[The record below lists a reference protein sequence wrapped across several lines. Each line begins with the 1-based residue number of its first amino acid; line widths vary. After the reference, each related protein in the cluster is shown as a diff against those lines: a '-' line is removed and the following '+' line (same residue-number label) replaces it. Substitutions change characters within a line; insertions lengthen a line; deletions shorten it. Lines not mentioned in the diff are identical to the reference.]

1 MKKKSN
7 RKYLVYSIAIAL
19 IVWYFASTQVDP
31 LIESSINVP
40 ITIKNSNELS
50 ASGKTFEISEPLV
63 AKVSYYVRTSKADE
77 MLSSMLNAYVDFSE
91 LPSESENNDN
101 KPALKDG
108 ENTVPLNINI
118 DYNGNQKNIY
128 VYDISPKMLHAY
140 VDEIATK
147 DFNLTYRSEGILNSG
162 YALDEVSLA
171 NETVKISGSSRDL
184 NKIAEASVVV
194 NVNNRNSAWTDVGI
208 IKYYDKDGAEL
219 TSLNVKSNLVNVVY
233 SASLS
238 ITQVIRIS
246 QDYMG
251 TCADGYGV
259 KSVKLSPDTITV
271 SYPLSRYATER
282 TIVLPAVDVSGA
294 NESITRR
301 VDISNLLGANTK
313 VINGSRIIDIEVEV
327 VPLSQLDIS
336 SQDTQQRSNI
346 IILPRATRSET
357 DY

>member
-7 RKYLVYSIAIAL
+7 RKYLIYSIAIAL

-31 LIESSINVP
+31 LIESSINIP
-40 ITIKNSNELS
+40 IAIKNASELS

-63 AKVSYYVRTSKADE
+63 AKVSYYVRDSKADE
-77 MLSSMLNAYVDFSE
+77 MLSSTLNAYVDFSE
-91 LPSESENNDN
+91 LPGESENNDM
-101 KPALKDG
+101 KPALKEG
-108 ENTVPLNINI
+108 ENTVPLNVNI
-118 DYNGNQKNIY
+118 DYNGTQKNIY

-140 VDEIATK
+140 VDEIASK
-147 DFNLTYRSEGILNSG
+147 DFTLTYRSEGVLNAG

-184 NKIAEASVVV
+184 NKIVEASVIV

-238 ITQVIRIS
+238 ITQVIRIA
-246 QDYMG
+246 QDYIG
-251 TCADGYGV
+251 ICAEGYGV

-271 SYPLSRYATER
+271 SYPSSKYTTER

-301 VDISNLLGANTK
+301 VDISNILGANTK
-313 VINGSRIIDIEVEV
+313 VINGSKIIDIEVEI
-327 VPLSQLDIS
+327 VPSSQLDIS
-336 SQDTQQRSNI
+336 GQDAQQRSNI
-346 IILPRATRSET
+346 IILPRATRSEA

>member
-1 MKKKSN
+1 
-7 RKYLVYSIAIAL
+7 
-19 IVWYFASTQVDP
+19 
-31 LIESSINVP
+31 
-40 ITIKNSNELS
+40 
-50 ASGKTFEISEPLV
+50 
-63 AKVSYYVRTSKADE
+63 
-77 MLSSMLNAYVDFSE
+77 
-91 LPSESENNDN
+91 
-101 KPALKDG
+101 
-108 ENTVPLNINI
+108 
-118 DYNGNQKNIY
+118 
-128 VYDISPKMLHAY
+128 MLHAY
-140 VDEIATK
+140 VDEIASK
-147 DFNLTYRSEGILNSG
+147 DFNLTYRSEGVLNAG

-184 NKIAEASVVV
+184 NKIAEASVIV
-194 NVNNRNSAWTDVGI
+194 NVSNRNSAWTDVGI

-246 QDYMG
+246 QDYIG
-251 TCADGYGV
+251 ICAEGYGV

-301 VDISNLLGANTK
+301 VDISNILGANTK
-313 VINGSRIIDIEVEV
+313 VINGSKIIDIEVEI
-327 VPLSQLDIS
+327 VPSSQLDIS
-336 SQDTQQRSNI
+336 GQDAQQRSNI